1 MSFETIQNT
10 QVPETES
17 EFKFD
22 YTKEFEDMW
31 EEERQKLE
39 EQQNN
44 DFLGKSFDNLLI
56 CMVAKDKKDP
66 TRSA

>member
-1 MSFETIQNT
+1 MSFETSPNT
-10 QVPETES
+10 HVRETES
-17 EFKFD
+17 EFD

-31 EEERQKLE
+31 EDERQKLE

-44 DFLGKSFDNLLI
+44 DFLRKSFENLLI
-56 CMVAKDKKDP
+56 CMVVQDKDP